1 MKQSS
6 LSSTLTESRYQK
18 KNKGRESNRICRENE
33 KSSRESQNSIKKST
47 REDLVFKERLVKK
60 LIDKYVR
67 LYVMEEVISENIV
80 KLKLPVSI
88 TIHLVVNMNK
98 VVRYR
103 ELMKGQRVGE
113 SKPVKVDRV
122 EE

>member
-1 MKQSS
+1 M
-6 LSSTLTESRYQK
+6 R
-18 KNKGRESNRICRENE
+18 
-33 KSSRESQNSIKKST
+33 
-47 REDLVFKERLVKK
+47 KELM
-60 LIDKYVR
+60 DKYVG

-88 TIHLVVNMNK
+88 IIHLVVNVSK

-103 ELMKGQRVGE
+103 KLMKRQRVE
-113 SKPVKVDRV
+113 EPKLVKVDRV